1 MLMYHLSKREIRA
14 GSQLTRGVYGERIRR
29 DDFLKAAYGSYLKEE
44 IFEDIRQRY
53 YPDAPSRF
61 KAVFLFA
68 DLTTAKAFWANQ
80 DHYQSYIYSVRL
92 AEDAQPFLAEMEL
105 LRTDGLPY
113 SDILERAH
121 AYWQQK
127 QQPESMSLEA
137 ICTGTVLVEELILP
151 PSSIL

>member
-1 MLMYHLSKREIRA
+1 MVATSKKR
-14 GSQLTRGVYGERIRR
+14 
-29 DDFLKAAYGSYLKEE
+29 YLKTFGSG
-44 IFEDIRQRY
+44 ITLMRHLVLR
-53 YPDAPSRF
+53 S
-61 KAVFLFA
+61 VFLFA